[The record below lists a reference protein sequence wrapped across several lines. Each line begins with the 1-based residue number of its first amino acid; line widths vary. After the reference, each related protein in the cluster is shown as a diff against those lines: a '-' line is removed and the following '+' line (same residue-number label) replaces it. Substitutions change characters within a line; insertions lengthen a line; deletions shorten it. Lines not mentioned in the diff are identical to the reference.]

1 MTSHAAPLTAD
12 QAFEL
17 RAILSLASHGNVQSA
32 RDRAERL
39 YRAAGAPAVV
49 AGLLGALCCQLGD
62 LQAGIGFLR
71 IAHRDAPAD
80 VGVAVNL
87 LRALADAGAFD
98 EAQAL
103 ADGLDAQAD
112 RSGRLWRVRGY
123 LAQRREDYAEAE
135 TCYQAVVAA
144 FPDDAESWNNL
155 GNARADR
162 GDAAGAVQA
171 LTRAA
176 DLSPAAPIR
185 LNLAAALVQ
194 ADRAEDAITLL
205 SRCADDFPH
214 DAKPWAELAA
224 LFKQQGRPAEAI
236 DALEQAVRREP
247 ENLEYQLA
255 LASERFNQWDADGA
269 EAAIA
274 DILRLQ
280 PDHAEALIMQGL
292 LLEHRN
298 REAELPA
305 LLDAARAAR
314 SGPAAEAFLEALLCR
329 REKRFAEGLEALS
342 RVPPTV
348 EPVRSAQL
356 AGQFHEGLGAF
367 DDAFASFRRMNDL
380 LAADPS
386 DPLQRAATTRAALA
400 ADEALLTPSWVDS
413 WSPLRRPET
422 RRVAF
427 LLGFPRSGTTLL
439 DTMLMGHPDVQVLEE
454 QPPLRLV
461 EEAAGGLAGL
471 ATLTDEDA
479 DRLRDRYY
487 AEVDRLA
494 THREGALLVDKSPLH
509 LLRLPLIRRLFPEA
523 PVILALRHPCDVVL
537 SCFITNFNL
546 NNAMANFLTLET
558 AAEFYSRAFGYWS
571 KAASLLAGPVH
582 PIVYEAMVETPEAT
596 LRPLFQALALPWDES
611 VLAHRDTARKRGVI
625 ATASYAQVTE
635 PLYRRAVGR
644 WERYRR
650 HLAPVLPTLQPWV
663 ERFGYAG
670 D

>member
-1 MTSHAAPLTAD
+1 M
-12 QAFEL
+12 
-17 RAILSLASHGNVQSA
+17 LSLASRGDVQVA

-39 YRAAGAPAVV
+39 YHAAGAPAVV
-49 AGLLGALCCQLGD
+49 AGLLGALCCQTGD
-62 LQAGIGFLR
+62 LQAGIRFLR
-71 IAHRDAPAD
+71 TARRDAPAD

-98 EAQAL
+98 EAHAL
-103 ADGLDAQAD
+103 AKELDPRAD
-112 RSGRLWRVRGY
+112 SSGRLWRVRGY

-135 TCYQAVVAA
+135 ACYEAVVAA

-162 GDAAGAVQA
+162 GDAASAVQA

-176 DLSPAAPIR
+176 ELSTAAPIR

-194 ADRAEDAITLL
+194 AGRADDAAAVLL
-205 SRCADDFPH
+205 RCARDFPH

-224 LFKQQGRPAEAI
+224 LARQQGRTTDAI
-236 DALEQAVRREP
+236 AALEQAVGLDP
-247 ENLEYQLA
+247 ENLELHLA
-255 LASERFNQWDADGA
+255 LASERFELWDADGA

-274 DILRLQ
+274 DILRLR
-280 PDHAEALIMQGL
+280 PDHAEALIMKGL

-298 REAELPA
+298 REDELPA
-305 LLDAARAAR
+305 LLESARANQTDP
-314 SGPAAEAFLEALLCR
+314 GAEAFLKALSCR

-342 RVPPTV
+342 RVPASV
-348 EPVRSAQL
+348 EPIRTAQF
-356 AGQFHEGLGAF
+356 AGQFYEGLGAF
-367 DDAFASFRRMNDL
+367 DKAFESFQRMNDL

-386 DPLQRAATTRAALA
+386 EPLLRAAATRAALA
-400 ADEALLTPSWVDS
+400 ADDQLLTTSWVNTWD
-413 WSPLRRPET
+413 PLPRVKT

-427 LLGFPRSGTTLL
+427 LVGFPRSGTTLL

-454 QPPLRLV
+454 QPPLRLA

-471 ATLTDEDA
+471 ATMTDADA

-487 AEVDRLA
+487 ENVDQLA
-494 THREGALLVDKSPLH
+494 TCRPGALLVDKSPLH
-509 LLRLPLIRRLFPEA
+509 MLRLPLIRRLFPDA

-537 SCFITNFNL
+537 SCFITNFRL

-558 AAEFYSRAFGYWS
+558 AAAFYASAFGYWS
-571 KAASLLAGPVH
+571 KAASLLPGPVYS
-582 PIVYEAMVETPEAT
+582 IAYETMVEAPEET
-596 LRPLFQALALPWDES
+596 LRPLFQALELPWDAS

-625 ATASYAQVTE
+625 STASYAQVTE

-644 WERYRR
+644 WQRYRR
-650 HLAPVLPTLQPWV
+650 HLEPVLPTLRPWIQQL
-663 ERFGYAG
+663 GYARDDDSAPEVEG
-670 D
+670 QN

>member
-1 MTSHAAPLTAD
+1 MTSHAATLTPD
-12 QAFEL
+12 QATEL
-17 RAILSLASHGNVQSA
+17 RSILSLASHGNVQGA

-39 YRAAGAPAVV
+39 YHAAGAPAVV

-62 LQAGIGFLR
+62 LQAGIAFLR
-71 IAHRDAPAD
+71 MAHRDSPLD

-87 LRALADAGAFD
+87 SRALADAGSLD

-103 ADGLDAQAD
+103 AQGLDPKAD
-112 RSGRLWRVRGY
+112 RSGRLWRLRGY
-123 LAQRREDYAEAE
+123 LAQLRADYAEAE
-135 TCYQAVVAA
+135 ACYQSVVTA
-144 FPDDAESWNNL
+144 FPEDAESWNNL

-162 GDAAGAVQA
+162 GDADGAVQA
-171 LTRAA
+171 LTRATE
-176 DLSPAAPIR
+176 LSPAAPVR

-194 ADRAEDAITLL
+194 ADRAEDAIAVL
-205 SRCADDFPH
+205 SECARDFPH

-224 LFKQQGRPAEAI
+224 LFKQQGRPADAI
-236 DALEQAVRREP
+236 TALEQAIRREP
-247 ENLEYQLA
+247 TNLEFLLT
-255 LASERFNQWDADGA
+255 LASERFDQWDANGA
-269 EAAIA
+269 ENAIA
-274 DILRLQ
+274 DILRLR
-280 PDHAEALIMQGL
+280 PDHAEALVMQGL
-292 LLEHRN
+292 LLEHGN
-298 REAELPA
+298 REEELPA
-305 LLDAARAAR
+305 LLDVARANR

-342 RVPPTV
+342 RVPATV
-348 EPVRSAQL
+348 EPIRSAQL
-356 AGQFHEGLGAF
+356 AGQFNEGLGAF
-367 DDAFASFRRMNDL
+367 DEAFASFLRMNDL

-386 DPLQRAATTRAALA
+386 DPLLRAATTRAALA
-400 ADEALLTPSWVDS
+400 ADDALLTPSWVDS
-413 WSPLRRPET
+413 WIPLSRPET

-427 LLGFPRSGTTLL
+427 LVGFPRSGTTLL

-471 ATLTDEDA
+471 ATLTDKDA
-479 DRLRDRYY
+479 DRLRDHYY

-494 THREGALLVDKSPLH
+494 PHREGAMLVDKSPLH
-509 LLRLPLIRRLFPEA
+509 LLRLPLIRRLFPDA

-537 SCFITNFNL
+537 SCFITNFRL

-558 AAEFYSRAFGYWS
+558 SAAFYASAFGYWS
-571 KAASLLAGPVH
+571 KAASLLPGPVQ
-582 PIVYEAMVETPEAT
+582 PIVYEEMVNAPEAT
-596 LRPLFQALALPWDES
+596 LRPLFQSLGLPWDDS

-625 ATASYAQVTE
+625 STASYAQVTE

-644 WERYRR
+644 WQRYRR

-670 D
+670 E